1 MYLAYL
7 RDPRRQQDRGSL
19 PHAGSSCRRER
30 ASAYASRTAP
40 LSGSFKTSFRPT
52 ASASPKSGIPFP
64 LIFSFPSVSL
74 TGFDYP

>member
-1 MYLAYL
+1 MGL
-7 RDPRRQQDRGSL
+7 DQFL
-19 PHAGSSCRRER
+19 PKLDHWGYITEVNLIAGGAVPKS
-30 ASAYASRTAP
+30 
-40 LSGSFKTSFRPT
+40 SFRPT